1 MKIITEG
8 DFEFRFPTGWEAVK
22 YDGEKDKPGPLNYYQ
37 RCIEPINSIK
47 AVDIVAAPN
56 HRIIAVSGT
65 PAYRLILLE
74 VKDFR
79 EDDADLQKKI
89 EEEHFPLEV
98 VQKTLHT
105 LSGLYLG
112 VRAGDPELA
121 LFREQLLG
129 LPTELEAV
137 LFLEQIPVR
146 RLPSDRGYS
155 FALNAR
161 TKQRQGIARRL
172 KSALKPL
179 GFRCSLVDASSV
191 SPATGWQVVHKPA

>member
-1 MKIITEG
+1 MQNIPEG
-8 DFEFRFPTGWEAVK
+8 DFEFQFPQGYAVK
-22 YDGEKDKPGPLNYYQ
+22 YDGEKDKPVSRNYYLQ
-37 RCIEPINSIK
+37 NLESINSIK
-47 AVDIVAAPN
+47 AVDIVAVPMAT
-56 HRIIAVSGT
+56 IQ
-65 PAYRLILLE
+65 RLILIE

-112 VRAGDPELA
+112 VRAGDPELV
-121 LFREQLLG
+121 LFSKQLLD

-137 LFLEQIPVR
+137 LFLEQIPVK
-146 RLPSDRGYS
+146 RGPNDKGYKY
-155 FALNAR
+155 ALSTRA
-161 TKQRQGIARRL
+161 TQRQGIERRL

-191 SPATGWQVVHKPA
+191 PPSAGWQVVHKPA